1 MSAGSTHGIAGAAG
15 ARGGTVS
22 ALGTVVFPEAETS
35 TGGPASRDV
44 GAVQHSVQHGAHA
57 LPRRTHAALL
67 RPVLYAGVER
77 TVIALE
83 STIAIG
89 LVATVG
95 PRLVTLAA
103 VAVIVGLVHP
113 VMAWVTS
120 KDPLA
125 TAIYI
130 RSLGWRDYYAAHA
143 PAHAALRARNRAR
156 ARVKPTLPRL

>member
-1 MSAGSTHGIAGAAG
+1 MNSHGSAGGAGAHGG
-15 ARGGTVS
+15 A
-22 ALGTVVFPEAETS
+22 VVLSEAETS
-35 TGGPASRDV
+35 TGPPAPSDSA
-44 GAVQHSVQHGAHA
+44 AVLHA
-57 LPRRTHAALL
+57 LPRRTHPGLL

-103 VAVIVGLVHP
+103 VAVIVGFVHP

-130 RSLGWRDYYAAHA
+130 RSLGWRDDYAAHA
-143 PAHAALRARNRAR
+143 GPRAR
-156 ARVKPTLPRL
+156 ARVKQRCLGAS